1 MNSPGLLSMKDTAK
15 IEFHRANL
23 PDVETALLEA
33 QQKKSNQE
41 FFLTRSY
48 DSAGNEIAVPSAER
62 GAYQAIPN
70 MGTVPL
76 SVWIYPLVTTYFKQH
91 FSVPD
96 SFYAVK
102 TQEVYMW
109 YGAGVGLNLH
119 ADDGGGPTSYHRMV
133 TVMIYLNSAFS
144 GGEIAFPQ
152 HGVKHKPITGDV
164 LIFPGNSAFLHE
176 VEPIL
181 SGERYGLMQSWSYV
195 SA

>member
-15 IEFHRANL
+15 IEFCRAHPADTEL
-23 PDVETALLEA
+23 ALLEA
-33 QQKKSNQE
+33 QQKRRSQE

-48 DSAGNEIAVPSAER
+48 DAAGNEMLVPASER
-62 GAYQAIPN
+62 GAYQAIPD

-76 SVWIYPLVTTYFKQH
+76 SVWIYPLVTAYFKQH
-91 FSVPD
+91 FRVPD

-109 YGAGVGLNLH
+109 YGPGIGLNLH
-119 ADDGGGPTSYHRMV
+119 SDDGGGPASYHRMV
-133 TVMIYLNSAFS
+133 TAMIYLNGTFF

-152 HGVKHKPITGDV
+152 HGIKHKPVAGDV

-176 VEPIL
+176 VAPIL
-181 SGERYGLMQSWSYV
+181 SGERYGLMQSWKFV
-195 SA
+195 